1 MIVES
6 ASRTDVGRVRSRNED
21 TVTCAPDLNLYVVAD
36 GMGGHQGGDEASRHA
51 CAAIEEHIRT
61 KAFLVQGFTAEP
73 VPTRRR
79 QILQLL
85 TEAVRSANDRI
96 VLSAE
101 QTPELQGMG
110 STVVVVLFAGDR
122 AFVAH
127 VGDSRAYLVRD
138 GAAILLTEDHSLL
151 FELLRQG
158 RLNRAQAARFP
169 MKNVVT
175 RALGIRGPVDPD
187 VMELQ
192 VLPGDRILL
201 CSDGLHGYVED
212 DRIPRLV
219 GEGGLQAVADR
230 LVAFANAGGGS
241 DNISAVICEVKSLES
256 DSTTARAAYL
266 RLRAMPLF
274 QGLSVA
280 EILRLLSTAEHRR
293 FQAGEAIIR
302 EANRPEGLHVVLS
315 GSVAMRRGNQPG
327 VRLGLGSTFGD
338 LALLEDQVPDFS
350 VAALETTDVA
360 VLTRRSFETLSAAAP
375 LTAVRLLRQLARGL
389 AHRLRTANDEAA
401 ILRTLLE
408 RESVVTPLFRT
419 GDILTGEL
427 EPVDSDLTPAE
438 GIRPAE
444 REVPDETLES

>member
-1 MIVES
+1 M
-6 ASRTDVGRVRSRNED
+6 
-21 TVTCAPDLNLYVVAD
+21 
-36 GMGGHQGGDEASRHA
+36 
-51 CAAIEEHIRT
+51 
-61 KAFLVQGFTAEP
+61 
-73 VPTRRR
+73 
-79 QILQLL
+79 L

-241 DNISAVICEVKSLES
+241 DNISAVICEVKALES

-444 REVPDETLES
+444 REVPDETLGS